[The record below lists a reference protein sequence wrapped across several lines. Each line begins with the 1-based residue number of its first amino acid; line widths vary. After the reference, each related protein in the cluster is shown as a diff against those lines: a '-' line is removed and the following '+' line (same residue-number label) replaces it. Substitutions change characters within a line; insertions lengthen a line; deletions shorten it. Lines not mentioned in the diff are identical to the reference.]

1 MSTLR
6 EGALAVVDRLRRR
19 GHTAY
24 WVGGCVRDLEMGRE
38 PHDYDIATDARPEA
52 VAALFDHAVMVGAK
66 FGVVAV
72 SAGEHQYE
80 VTTFRSE
87 GPYLDGRRPSQVEF
101 VGAEADVQRRDFTIN
116 GLLHD
121 PAAGRTIDY
130 VGGREDIARRRVR
143 TIGDAEARF
152 AEDRLRML
160 RAIRLAAE
168 LEFTIE
174 EETWRAIVSHAP
186 AIRQVSTERIRDELT
201 RLVCAPGRGAGI
213 RHFLDSGLL
222 GTILPEVAAMVGV
235 AQPPEFHPEGDVF
248 THTVLVLE
256 KLRDP
261 TPLRGIA
268 ALLHDVGKPPTYS
281 ETDRI
286 RFSGHNEV
294 GAAMAEAVCRRLRF
308 SNEDT
313 ARIVSLVREHI
324 WVKDLP
330 RMRPAKVKRFLTRD
344 DVADH
349 LELHRADCL
358 ASHGDLSVWEF
369 ATGAQRALT
378 EEEIRPPRLLTGDD
392 LKELGYPPGPRF
404 KQILEAV
411 LDAQL
416 EGRVRSREEA
426 LAMVRREFPPGFGEE
441 PGAKRAD

>member
-19 GHTAY
+19 GYTAY

-38 PHDYDIATDARPEA
+38 PHDYDIATDARPQA

-72 SAGEHQYE
+72 SEGEHQYE

-121 PAAGRTIDY
+121 PAAERTIDY

-143 TIGDAEARF
+143 TIGEAEARF

-174 EETWRAIVSHAP
+174 EESWRAIVSHAP
-186 AIRQVSTERIRDELT
+186 AIQQVSAERIRDELT
-201 RLVCAPGRGAGI
+201 RLVCAPGRSTGM
-213 RHFLDSGLL
+213 RQLLDSGLL
-222 GTILPEVAAMVGV
+222 RTILPEVAAMVGV

-248 THTVLVLE
+248 THTLLVLE

-261 TPLRGIA
+261 TPLRGMA
-268 ALLHDVGKPPTYS
+268 ALLHDVGKPPTFT

-294 GAAMAEAVCRRLRF
+294 GAAMAETMCRRLRF
-308 SNEDT
+308 SNEET

-330 RMRPAKVKRFLTRD
+330 KMRPAKVKRFLSRD

-378 EEEIRPPRLLTGDD
+378 EEEKRPPRLLTGDD
-392 LKELGYPPGPRF
+392 LKDLGYPPGPRF
-404 KQILEAV
+404 KQILESV

-416 EGRVRSREEA
+416 EGRVRSHQEA
-426 LAMVRREFPPGFGEE
+426 VEMVRREFPLGRSED
-441 PGAKRAD
+441 PGAHRAD